1 MAMSAYYLKGI
12 APKGL
17 HLSTIFLGCLQFL
30 VFVFITMFVMY
41 VFPPIYEWLPD
52 LLYGN

>member
-12 APKGL
+12 APKSLQLG
-17 HLSTIFLGCLQFL
+17 TIFLGCLQFL
-30 VFVFITMFVMY
+30 VFVFVTMLLMHTI
-41 VFPPIYEWLPD
+41 PATWQWLPD